1 MSNSLFPDFG
11 TPLRDAANSALDW
24 LILTH
29 GDTFDAISDALLTLF
44 LLVEAPI
51 RALPE
56 WGVLL
61 LVGACAYA
69 ASRKVWLTL
78 FSIAGMWFI
87 GTLGVWDEAMQ
98 SLAIVLVSVAMCAFM
113 GVPLGIA
120 MAKNRRLRVAVSPI
134 LDLMQTIPSFVYLIP
149 VAMLLGLG
157 KVPAIIATIVYA
169 LPPLARLTDLGLRLI
184 DRELLE
190 AADAFGAT
198 PRQRLVSVELP
209 LAVPNILQ
217 GINQTTMMA
226 LAMVVI
232 ASMIGARGLGQTV
245 LEGLQRADVGKGL
258 IGGLSIVVLA
268 IVLDRI
274 TQAFGAHRLGGT
286 ASARPTGASE

>member
-1 MSNSLFPDFG
+1 VFPDLG
-11 TPLRDAANSALDW
+11 SPLRTAANDAIDW
-24 LILTH
+24 LITTH
-29 GDTFDAISDALLTLF
+29 GTSFDAVSDALLAAFLF
-44 LLVEAPI
+44 IEAPI
-51 RALPE
+51 RALPP
-56 WGVLL
+56 WMVLCLVAL
-61 LVGACAYA
+61 LAFA
-69 ASRKVWLTL
+69 ASRKIGLTL
-78 FSIAGMWFI
+78 VCTGGMWLI
-87 GTLGVWDEAMQ
+87 GALGVWDAAMQ
-98 SLAIVLVSVAMCAFM
+98 SLAIVLVSVGLSAVL

-120 MAKNRRLRVAVSPI
+120 MAKSALVSRAVSPV

-157 KVPAIIATIVYA
+157 KVPAILATIIYA
-169 LPPLARLTDLGLRLI
+169 LPPLVRLTDLGLRLI
-184 DRELLE
+184 ERELLE

-198 PRQRLVSVELP
+198 ARQRLLSVELP

-232 ASMIGARGLGQTV
+232 ASMIGAPGLGKTV

-258 IGGLSIVVLA
+258 VGGLSIVVLA

-274 TQAFGAHRLGGT
+274 TQAFGKRHLVNGGDGK
-286 ASARPTGASE
+286 R

>member
-1 MSNSLFPDFG
+1 MFPDLG
-11 TPLRDAANSALDW
+11 TPLRDAANTAVDW
-24 LILTH
+24 LIVNH
-29 GDTFDAISDALLTLF
+29 GTTFDAISDAILAVF
-44 LLVEAPI
+44 LIVEAPL
-51 RALPE
+51 RALPA
-56 WGVLL
+56 WAVLL
-61 LVGACAYA
+61 LVGALAYA
-69 ASRKVWLTL
+69 ASRNLRLTV
-78 FSIAGMWFI
+78 FCVAGMWLI
-87 GTLGVWDEAMQ
+87 GALGVWDEAMQ
-98 SLAIVLVSVAMCAFM
+98 SLAIVLVAVGLCALI
-113 GVPLGIA
+113 GVPLGIG
-120 MAKNRRLRVAVSPI
+120 MAKSARLRATTMPV

-184 DRELLE
+184 DKELLE

-198 PRQRLVSVELP
+198 SRQRLLSVELP

-245 LEGLQRADVGKGL
+245 LEGLQRADVGTGL
-258 IGGLSIVVLA
+258 IGGISIVVLA

-274 TQAFGAHRLGGT
+274 TQAFGARSSG
-286 ASARPTGASE
+286 ARQ

>member
-1 MSNSLFPDFG
+1 VFPDLG
-11 TPLRDAANSALDW
+11 TPLRDAANTAVDW
-24 LILTH
+24 LIVNH
-29 GDTFDAISDALLTLF
+29 GTTFDAISDAILAVF
-44 LLVEAPI
+44 LIVEAPL
-51 RALPE
+51 RALPA
-56 WGVLL
+56 WAVLL
-61 LVGACAYA
+61 LVGALAYA
-69 ASRKVWLTL
+69 ASRNLRMTV
-78 FSIAGMWFI
+78 FCVAGMWLI
-87 GTLGVWDEAMQ
+87 GALGVWDEAMQ
-98 SLAIVLVSVAMCAFM
+98 SLAIVLVAVGLCALI
-113 GVPLGIA
+113 GVPLGIG
-120 MAKNRRLRVAVSPI
+120 MAKSARLRATTMPV

-184 DRELLE
+184 DKELLE

-198 PRQRLVSVELP
+198 SRQRLLSVELP

-245 LEGLQRADVGKGL
+245 LEGLQRADVGTGL
-258 IGGLSIVVLA
+258 IGGISIVVLA

-274 TQAFGAHRLGGT
+274 TQAFGARSSG
-286 ASARPTGASE
+286 ARQ

>member
-1 MSNSLFPDFG
+1 MFPDVG
-11 TPLRDAANSALDW
+11 TPLRRTANAAIDW
-24 LILTH
+24 LITTH
-29 GDTFDAISDALLTLF
+29 GRSFDAISDALLGAF
-44 LLVEAPI
+44 LWVEAPL
-51 RALPE
+51 RALPP
-56 WGVLL
+56 WAVLL
-61 LVGACAYA
+61 LIGLIAFA
-69 ASRKVWLTL
+69 AARKIWLAAGCV
-78 FSIAGMWFI
+78 AGMWLI
-87 GTLGVWDEAMQ
+87 GALGVWDAAMQ
-98 SLAIVLVSVAMCAFM
+98 SLAIVLVSVAVCAVI
-113 GVPLGIA
+113 GVPLGIL
-120 MAKNRRLRVAVSPI
+120 MAKSARVRAAMGPV

-198 PRQRLVSVELP
+198 KRQRLVLVELP

-232 ASMIGARGLGQTV
+232 ASMIGARGLGETV

-258 IGGLSIVVLA
+258 IGGLAIVVLA

-274 TQAFGAHRLGGT
+274 TQAFGAQALRHHR
-286 ASARPTGASE
+286 

>member
-1 MSNSLFPDFG
+1 MFPDLG
-11 TPLRDAANSALDW
+11 TPLRDAANTAVDW
-24 LILTH
+24 LIVNH
-29 GDTFDAISDALLTLF
+29 GTTFDAISDAILAVF
-44 LLVEAPI
+44 LIVEAPL
-51 RALPE
+51 RALPA
-56 WGVLL
+56 WAVLL
-61 LVGACAYA
+61 LVGALAYA
-69 ASRKVWLTL
+69 ASRNLRMTV
-78 FSIAGMWFI
+78 FCVAGMWLI
-87 GTLGVWDEAMQ
+87 GALGVWDEAMQ
-98 SLAIVLVSVAMCAFM
+98 SLAIVLVAVGLCALI
-113 GVPLGIA
+113 GVPLGIG
-120 MAKNRRLRVAVSPI
+120 MAKSARLRATTMPV

-184 DRELLE
+184 DKELLE

-198 PRQRLVSVELP
+198 SRQRLLSVELP

-245 LEGLQRADVGKGL
+245 LEGLQRADVGTGL
-258 IGGLSIVVLA
+258 IGGISIVVLA

-274 TQAFGAHRLGGT
+274 TQAFGARSSG
-286 ASARPTGASE
+286 ARQ